1 MALGGEYVPDLVNG
15 LGGAAGF
22 GENVIPR
29 NDDGSSPQINITS
42 IFGNAGLNF
51 FGSQYTTLYVNNN
64 GNITFGG
71 PLSQYIGAPIGA
83 GGLTRPIIAAYW
95 FDVDTRGGVDNP
107 SPGGTSTG
115 SNLVYYD
122 LDTTNRIFTAT
133 WDDTGYFSSH
143 IGAPNSFQIRLH
155 DVGNGDFDIEFIY
168 ETINRSYSD
177 TNQDPGEAPRAG
189 YARGNG
195 TPGVELA
202 LSGDYNSTLLL
213 DTEPGNTGVPG
224 YYYFQVRGGVVSGG
238 VGNGPG
244 GGNGDPTPPARP
256 VVFGVEP
263 IGLMPEGN
271 EGQTTRYTVV
281 ITRDGPDLNAGSA
294 VDWHLGVNDP
304 NDLAPNQPLSGTVF
318 FAPFQTRATVT
329 VEIRG
334 DNQFEDDEFFHF
346 QINHVQFN
354 DLGWDPGID
363 AVGVILNDDPAA
375 RFEFAGPAMRAEGLV
390 GNSPIDF
397 VVLRTGDLTRESTV
411 RWSLENGTTDS
422 LDFAADQPTTG
433 VVVFAPGQTQAVI
446 QINAAG
452 DIRIEPDET
461 FTVRLTSATT
471 GTTTTALNVATTG
484 TILDDD
490 ARQTL
495 LVASPSALVLP
506 EGDSGTTAFT
516 ISVMRVGDLSA
527 AANITYAIILPASG
541 GLSAGEIR
549 SALQGTVSFA
559 AGSAEATLTVLVA
572 GDTIAEDNESFV
584 VTLGG
589 GVFNTLTVTGVVM
602 NDDKVATAAAGLTE
616 PSGASPAEASA
627 FMLQL
632 MGGGLWSDG
641 AAF

>member
-1 MALGGEYVPDLVNG
+1 MPDLVNG

-29 NDDGSSPQINITS
+29 NDDGSSAAINITS

-71 PLSQYIGAPIGA
+71 ALSQYIGAPIGA

-95 FDVDTRGGVDNP
+95 FDVDTRGGVDTP

-122 LDTTNRIFTAT
+122 LDTTGRIFTAT
-133 WDDTGYFSSH
+133 WDDTGYYASH
-143 IGAPNSFQIRLH
+143 IGAPNAFQIRLT

-202 LSGDYNSTLLL
+202 LSGDYNTSLLL
-213 DTEPGNTGVPG
+213 DTEPGNTGVAG
-224 YYYFQVRGGVVSGG
+224 YYYFQVRGGVVMGG

-244 GGNGDPTPPARP
+244 GGGDPTPPSRP

-271 EGQTTRYTVV
+271 EGQTTRFNVV
-281 ITRDGPDLNAGSA
+281 ITRDGPDLDAGSSAEWRIA
-294 VDWHLGVNDP
+294 VDDL

-318 FAPFQTRATVT
+318 FEPFQTRATVV
-329 VEIRG
+329 VEVQG
-334 DNQFEDDEFFHF
+334 DNRFEDDEWFHF
-346 QINHVQFN
+346 HINEVRFN
-354 DLGWDPGID
+354 DLVWDPGID
-363 AVGVILNDDPAA
+363 TVGVILNDDPAA
-375 RFEFAGPAMRAEGLV
+375 RFEFAGPAMRPEGLI
-390 GNSPIDF
+390 GDSPIEF
-397 VVLRTGDLTRESTV
+397 VVLRTGDLTRESAV
-411 RWSLENGTTDS
+411 RWNLENGTTDS
-422 LDFAADQPTTG
+422 LDFAADQATSG
-433 VVVFAPGQTQAVI
+433 VVVFAAGQAQAVI
-446 QINAAG
+446 RVNLMG
-452 DIRIEPDET
+452 DVRVEPDET
-461 FTVRLTSATT
+461 FTLRLVSATT
-471 GTTTTALNVATTG
+471 GTTTTVLDVSTTG

-495 LVASPSALVLP
+495 LVASPSALVLA
-506 EGDSGTTAFT
+506 EGNSGTTAFN
-516 ISVMRVGDLSA
+516 IAVMRVGDVSA
-527 AANITYAIILPASG
+527 AANISYAISLPASG
-541 GLSAGEIR
+541 GLSAGEIQT
-549 SALQGTVSFA
+549 ALQGTVSFA
-559 AGSAEATLTVLVA
+559 AGSSEATLSVLVA

-602 NDDKVATAAAGLTE
+602 NDDKVATAAAGPTE
-616 PSGASPAEASA
+616 PSGALPAEASA

-641 AAF
+641 AMF